1 MITKRLIQQES
12 ASLGDLKNVVDSYEE
27 IAATRIRRT
36 RDSVLRSRNFL
47 EELNTIFLEVK
58 ASYKNRVEM
67 MMKAKGKADPKKFS
81 FLDRNGK
88 TLYVFI
94 SANTGFYGEIIRKTF
109 DLFIKNERMRNADI
123 AIIGKLGQELY
134 KGSHMSREYKY
145 FDFPDQSIDKEK
157 LVEIVNYLVQ
167 YQEVVIF
174 YGEFQN
180 LILQTPRM
188 EDITGTGADI
198 PDENKKSVL
207 RYLFEP
213 QLEKILEFF
222 EKEIFSTIFE
232 QTIRESQ
239 LSKFASRMVNLD
251 TASENIKAR
260 LSLIE
265 MEAQKTDHRQNNKKQ
280 NQTFASMALW
290 HK

>member
-1 MITKRLIQQES
+1 MITKRLIVQETDG
-12 ASLGDLKNVVDSYEE
+12 LRNLKNVVDSYEE
-27 IAATRIRRT
+27 IAANRLRRT

-47 EELNTIFLEVK
+47 EELNTIFSEVK
-58 ASYKNRVEM
+58 RTYRNRVDL
-67 MMKAKGKADPKKFS
+67 MMKLKGTPDKKKFS

-94 SANTGFYGEIIRKTF
+94 SANTGFYGEIIRNTF
-109 DLFIKNERMRNADI
+109 DLFIRNEKMRNADI
-123 AIIGKLGQELY
+123 AIIGKVGQEMY
-134 KGSHMSREYKY
+134 QGSHMSRPYKY

-157 LVEIVNYLVQ
+157 LVEIIDYLVE

-174 YGEFQN
+174 YGQFQN
-180 LILQTPRM
+180 LVLQTPRM
-188 EDITGTGADI
+188 EDISGTGADL
-198 PDENKKSVL
+198 PEESKGKVL
-207 RYLFEP
+207 KYLFEP
-213 QLEKILEFF
+213 QLDKILEFF

-232 QTIRESQ
+232 QTVRESQ

-265 MEAQKTDHRQNNKKQ
+265 LEGRKTDHRQNNKKQ

-290 HK
+290 NK